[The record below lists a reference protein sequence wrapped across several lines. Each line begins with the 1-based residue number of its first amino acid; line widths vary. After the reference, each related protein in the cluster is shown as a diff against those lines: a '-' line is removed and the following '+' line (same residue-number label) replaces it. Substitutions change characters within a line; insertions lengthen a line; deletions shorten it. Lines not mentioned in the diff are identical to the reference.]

1 MIFGSLCDFFWKPHE
16 LNFDDDDGREIYWRC
31 EDRWVGIVGARLGA
45 RLMERFRYQFF
56 RGYLYRL
63 STPPHPRRQ
72 APALFFLGNLK
83 FRCCMCHVYK
93 STTITTTLNRNFS
106 QKYPSFP
113 PNKPS
118 YPLPTT
124 SPSHPALSLSSP
136 LGPPPSSF
144 NNFFS
149 FFCWIH
155 YTSST
160 SILLPHISQSLPFSL
175 TFLNPFPQT
184 RPYPPHIYIK
194 TQPGL
199 SQNNFSTSSFA
210 PSTPR
215 RRERERERG
224 ENR

>member
-1 MIFGSLCDFFWKPHE
+1 
-16 LNFDDDDGREIYWRC
+16 
-31 EDRWVGIVGARLGA
+31 
-45 RLMERFRYQFF
+45 MERFRYQFF

-113 PNKPS
+113 PKKPS

-136 LGPPPSSF
+136 LGPPPPLSITFSLSF
-144 NNFFS
+144 AE
-149 FFCWIH
+149 
-155 YTSST
+155 YTTLVLHPS
-160 SILLPHISQSLPFSL
+160 FSL
-175 TFLNPFPQT
+175 TFLNPFPSPSHFLTPSLKPALIPLTYISRHNQDYLKT
-184 RPYPPHIYIK
+184 IFQHRHSRLPPLDEEK
-194 TQPGL
+194 
-199 SQNNFSTSSFA
+199 
-210 PSTPR
+210 
-215 RRERERERG
+215 EREREGRIDNNSHLVWG
-224 ENR
+224 CLKPKKYIIFVTRNPGGFLEYRE